1 MTYKPNHPQFLL
13 AYQFDVVTGRYINVT
28 LAHINPAESLGSEAK
43 YFVEDDSTLDPVPHV
58 APEGKDWYRKG
69 GQSGEWLL
77 VDDTDAM
84 TWYDAATGQSV
95 APPKFGEPVPTTMTS
110 IAPTPAG
117 GEVIVGFDAKA
128 KKWTYRKS
136 LAGTVV
142 YNTSDHTE
150 RVLSV
155 DDIEVPTGYT
165 LLKPESTAYDWGGDA
180 WVLNIERQTI
190 IDAHAQKQAIINA
203 VNDVKHALQ
212 THIDGVATGLGF
224 SGGNSLMLYAGFD
237 NPFTALAQ
245 SFGAWEAGVWV
256 DADAYM
262 TRVQAGV
269 APMLTPDE
277 AVALVTDFKF
287 DK

>member
-43 YFVEDDSTLDPVPHV
+43 YFIEDDSTLDPVPHV
-58 APEGKDWYRKG
+58 APEGKEWYRKG

-95 APPKFGEPVPTTMTS
+95 APPKFGEPVPTTITS

-150 RVLSV
+150 RVLTAE
-155 DDIEVPTGYT
+155 DTEVPTDYT
-165 LLKPESTAYDWGGDA
+165 LLKPESVAYDWDSQA
-180 WVLNIERQTI
+180 EQWVLNKT
-190 IDAHAQKQAIINA
+190 KQAEMDAAARKAA
-203 VNDVKHALQ
+203 VPHVVTMRQAKLALLQ
-212 THIDGVATGLGF
+212 AGL
-224 SGGNSLMLYAGFD
+224 LD
-237 NPFTALAQ
+237 
-245 SFGAWEAGVWV
+245 EV
-256 DADAYM
+256 DAVIAAES
-262 TRVQAGV
+262 TPKAVKIEWEHASEVQRDWVNTLGLATTLG
-269 APMLTPDE
+269 LTDE
-277 AVALVTDFKF
+277 QLDDLFVLAASL
-287 DK
+287 

>member
-43 YFVEDDSTLDPVPHV
+43 YFVEDNSTLDPVPHV

-84 TWYDAATGQSV
+84 TWYDVATGQSV
-95 APPKFGEPVPTTMTS
+95 APPKFGEPVPTTITS

-117 GEVIVGFDAKA
+117 GEVVVGFDVKA

-150 RVLSV
+150 RVLAV
-155 DDIEVPTGYT
+155 EDTEVPAGYT
-165 LLKPESTAYDWGGDA
+165 LLKPESTAYDWDGEA
-180 WVLNIERQTI
+180 WVLNKS
-190 IDAHAQKQAIINA
+190 KQAE
-203 VNDVKHALQ
+203 L
-212 THIDGVATGLGF
+212 
-224 SGGNSLMLYAGFD
+224 
-237 NPFTALAQ
+237 
-245 SFGAWEAGVWV
+245 
-256 DADAYM
+256 
-262 TRVQAGV
+262 
-269 APMLTPDE
+269 DE
-277 AVALVTDFKF
+277 AARKASMPQTVTIRQAKRALLQVELLDDVEAIMSSDSVPRALKIDWENATEVKREWVESSGLMQALGMDDEKLDQLFILASSM
-287 DK
+287 

>member
-13 AYQFDVVTGRYINVT
+13 AYQFDAQTGRYVNVT
-28 LAHINPAESLGSEAK
+28 LAHINPAESLGIEAK
-43 YFVEDDSTLDPVPHV
+43 YFVGDDSTLDPVPHV

-95 APPKFGEPVPTTMTS
+95 APPKFGEPVPTTITS

-155 DDIEVPTGYT
+155 DDIEVPVGYT
-165 LLKPESTAYDWGGDA
+165 SLKPESAAYDYDSQA
-180 WVLNIERQTI
+180 VQWVLNK
-190 IDAHAQKQAIINA
+190 DKQAELDAAARKAAEPHVVTMRQAKLALLQAGLLDEVDAAIAAEPTPKAIKIEWEYA
-203 VNDVKHALQ
+203 SEVRRDWVN
-212 THIDGVATGLGF
+212 TLGF
-224 SGGNSLMLYAGFD
+224 AAMLGMTDELLDDLFVLAAG
-237 NPFTALAQ
+237 L
-245 SFGAWEAGVWV
+245 
-256 DADAYM
+256 
-262 TRVQAGV
+262 
-269 APMLTPDE
+269 
-277 AVALVTDFKF
+277 
-287 DK
+287 

>member
-43 YFVEDDSTLDPVPHV
+43 YFIEDDSTLDPVPHV
-58 APEGKDWYRKG
+58 APEGKEWYRKG

-95 APPKFGEPVPTTMTS
+95 APPKFGEPVPTTITS

-155 DDIEVPTGYT
+155 DDIEVPVGYT

-180 WVLNIERQTI
+180 WVLNK
-190 IDAHAQKQAIINA
+190 AKQAEI
-203 VNDVKHALQ
+203 
-212 THIDGVATGLGF
+212 
-224 SGGNSLMLYAGFD
+224 
-237 NPFTALAQ
+237 
-245 SFGAWEAGVWV
+245 
-256 DADAYM
+256 
-262 TRVQAGV
+262 
-269 APMLTPDE
+269 DE
-277 AVALVTDFKF
+277 AARKASIPQTVTIRQAKRALLQVELLDDVEAIMASDSVPRALKIDWENATEVKREWVESSGLMQALGMDDEKLDQLFILASSM
-287 DK
+287 

>member
-13 AYQFDVVTGRYINVT
+13 AYQFDAQTGRYINVT
-28 LAHINPAESLGSEAK
+28 LAHINPAESQGSEAK

-69 GQSGEWLL
+69 GQTGEWLL

-95 APPKFGEPVPTTMTS
+95 VPPKFGEPVPTTITS

-150 RVLSV
+150 RVLAV
-155 DDIEVPTGYT
+155 EDTEVPVGYT
-165 LLKPESTAYDWGGDA
+165 LLKPESIAYDWAGDT
-180 WVLNIERQTI
+180 WVLNKTKQSELDTVARKASIPQTVTIRQAKRALLQVELLDDVEAI
-190 IDAHAQKQAIINA
+190 MSSDSVPRALKIDWENATEVKREWVESSGLMQA
-203 VNDVKHALQ
+203 
-212 THIDGVATGLGF
+212 LGMDDEKLDQLF
-224 SGGNSLMLYAGFD
+224 I
-237 NPFTALAQ
+237 LA
-245 SFGAWEAGVWV
+245 SS
-256 DADAYM
+256 M
-262 TRVQAGV
+262 
-269 APMLTPDE
+269 
-277 AVALVTDFKF
+277 
-287 DK
+287 

>member
-13 AYQFDVVTGRYINVT
+13 AYQFDAQTGRYVNVT
-28 LAHINPAESLGSEAK
+28 LAHINPAESLGIEAK

-95 APPKFGEPVPTTMTS
+95 APPKFGEPVPTTITS

-155 DDIEVPTGYT
+155 DDIEVPVGYT
-165 LLKPESTAYDWGGDA
+165 SLKPESAAYDYDSQA
-180 WVLNIERQTI
+180 VQWVLNK
-190 IDAHAQKQAIINA
+190 DKQAELDAAARKAA
-203 VNDVKHALQ
+203 VPHVVTMRQAKLALLQ
-212 THIDGVATGLGF
+212 AGLLDEVDAAIAAEPTPKAIKIEWEYASEVRRDWVNTLGF
-224 SGGNSLMLYAGFD
+224 AAMLGMTDELLDDLFVLAAG
-237 NPFTALAQ
+237 L
-245 SFGAWEAGVWV
+245 
-256 DADAYM
+256 
-262 TRVQAGV
+262 
-269 APMLTPDE
+269 
-277 AVALVTDFKF
+277 
-287 DK
+287 